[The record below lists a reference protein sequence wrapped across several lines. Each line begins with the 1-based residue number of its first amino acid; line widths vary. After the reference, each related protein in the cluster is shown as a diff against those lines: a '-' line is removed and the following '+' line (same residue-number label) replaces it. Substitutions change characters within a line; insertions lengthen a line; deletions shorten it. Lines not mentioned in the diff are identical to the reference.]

1 MPSEKCKPQG
11 KPAQYNQPAKKQK
24 TAHKVSATST
34 QPPVAQFTTRS
45 NLTLSDWMTVFAYV
59 DSHPTLPQNS
69 IVEHFQTLKS
79 GALIFTQSTL
89 CRKLQDREALEV
101 RVHDNPNAFSL
112 KRPHIVTRPDIE
124 RALVLWVQQMENK
137 GETVSGPMLQEKRS
151 RFEEEFD
158 VPENERLPGDGWI
171 ASFCKAYGIQEHKRH
186 GEAGSVDTD
195 AVEEEHIRCCQI
207 LAKFAPTDRFNF
219 DETGFF
225 PFAPPGRGLATKKM
239 SGKKK
244 EKTRITIGV
253 ACNADGSEKL
263 ELFFIGKAQKP
274 CCFKKKTPEQ
284 RGFYYHNNETAWM
297 TAILFEKNKF
307 DIKMKQ
313 QNQYVLLI
321 IDNFSSH
328 TIPYEPTNIQ
338 LEFFKPNLTPFVQ
351 PCNAGIIC
359 YFKAIYHCKLS
370 IHAIDLDEAGEP
382 EIYTINLLEAMLT
395 AKSAWD
401 AVSLETIKHC

>member
-1 MPSEKCKPQG
+1 MPSEKRKPRG

-24 TAHKVSATST
+24 TAHKVSATSA
-34 QPPVAQFTTRS
+34 QPPVAQSTTRS
-45 NLTLSDWMTVFAYV
+45 NLTLSDWMMVFAYV
-59 DSHPTLPQNS
+59 NSHPTLPQNC

-89 CRKLQDREALEV
+89 CHKLQDQEALEV
-101 RVHDNPNAFSL
+101 RVHDNPNALSL

-137 GETVSGPMLQEKRS
+137 GETV
-151 RFEEEFD
+151 FEGEFN
-158 VPENERLPGDGWI
+158 VLENERLPGDGWI
-171 ASFCKAYGIQEHKRH
+171 VSFCKAYGIREHKRH

-195 AVEEEHIRCCQI
+195 AVEEECIQCRQI
-207 LAKFAPTDRFNF
+207 LAKFAPRDCFNF

-225 PFAPPGRGLATKKM
+225 PFAPPGGLATKKM

-244 EKTRITIGV
+244 EKTHITIG
-253 ACNADGSEKL
+253 
-263 ELFFIGKAQKP
+263 P
-274 CCFKKKTPEQ
+274 RCFKKKTPEQ
-284 RGFYYHNNETAWM
+284 RGFHYRNNETAWM
-297 TAILFEKNKF
+297 TAVLFEKWVKKF

-313 QNQYVLLI
+313 QSRYVLLI
-321 IDNFSSH
+321 IDNFSGH

-351 PCNAGIIC
+351 PCDTGIIC
-359 YFKAIYHCKLS
+359 CFKAIYCRKLS
-370 IHAIDLDEAGEP
+370 ICAIDLDEAGEP

-401 AVSLETIKHC
+401 AVSPETIKHCWDHTQIQP